1 MDQLWNIALR
11 ALNNDVSITAIQ
23 FLNSY
28 YINYGNCLLE
38 KEEEFVKRCMESLTK
53 ATSDIYQVQT
63 VQ

>member
-11 ALNNDVSITAIQ
+11 ALNTDVSITAIQ

-53 ATSDIYQVQT
+53 ATSDIYEVNYRS
-63 VQ
+63 